1 MKIISFG
8 KKLSEKEVK
17 VDEGFR
23 QSVLRQ
29 IYATRNRSIVRHGL
43 YEADMRSCIILADYS
58 HKMVSIISAGG
69 GGGGYSDTG
78 NSLGFL

>member
-8 KKLSEKEVK
+8 NKLSEKEVK

-23 QSVLRQ
+23 QSALRQ
-29 IYATRNRSIVRHGL
+29 IYATRDRSIVRHGL

-58 HKMVSIISAGG
+58 HKMVSIKGA
-69 GGGGYSDTG
+69 GGGGYSDTV